1 MHVGD
6 LRVLE
11 DRALGDELAVPRL
24 DLGDLHDH
32 AGVEPRGEAGADLEA
47 EQAAAEQQ
55 VLVPVVV
62 RHLGHGVDHR
72 LGEALGTFDA
82 EDLARAVV
90 AELAREVV
98 GDALADHDRVTL
110 GPELAGEASALGDGA
125 ERVLVEGALVVER
138 VDQDPAHDRS
148 FLSSSQATICSTVSA
163 VSSSSMILPASL
175 AGGAAKS
182 LQWARAFS

>member
-11 DRALGDELAVPRL
+11 DRALGDELAVLHL
-24 DLGDLHDH
+24 DLGDLHDD
-32 AGVEPRGEAGADLEA
+32 AGVEPRGQAGADLEA

-55 VLVPVVV
+55 VVVV
-62 RHLGHGVDHR
+62 VVGRDLGHRVDDR
-72 LGEALGTFDA
+72 LGEALGALDA
-82 EDLARAVV
+82 EDLRRAVV
-90 AELAREVV
+90 AELAREIV

-110 GPELAGEASALGDGA
+110 GAELGGESSTLGDRA
-125 ERVLVEGALVVER
+125 ERVLVESALVVER
-138 VDQDPAHDRS
+138 VDQDPAHASS
-148 FLSSSQATICSTVSA
+148 FLSSSQATICSTVSF

-182 LQWARAFS
+182 LQWARALS